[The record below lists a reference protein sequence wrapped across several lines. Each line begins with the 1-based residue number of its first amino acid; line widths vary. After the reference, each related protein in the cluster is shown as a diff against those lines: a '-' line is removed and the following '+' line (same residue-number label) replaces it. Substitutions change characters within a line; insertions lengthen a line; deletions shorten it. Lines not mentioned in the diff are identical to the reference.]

1 MRAALVPLL
10 AAALLAAGCGGLP
23 SAGAPGGA
31 GTGSR
36 TCVDRLPLDTLL
48 RVPDGPRRPR
58 PLILALHGARQSGY
72 GLQSYT
78 GFTDDAPGYL
88 VAYPNTPH
96 HNGFWNPDDVPALL
110 ALVDAIGRCEPV
122 TEVSAVGFSNGGLM
136 ANALACRAARRIR
149 AIVLVAAGYEGLGR
163 CAPSGPVSVLSIHGS
178 SDQVVAYR
186 GMRAF
191 VDTWARRDRCAARGR
206 ARAGR
211 SRGSPTC
218 AGTAARRAR
227 AWSTCAS
234 PTTPTAGPRSR
245 TPTSAWCAS
254 CAPWVEVR
262 RSALAHP
269 AAPRIWTDDGRP
281 APQSPGR
288 RTD

>member
-1 MRAALVPLL
+1 MLFAPRSAASGGGRQPRPGTVPTVRAALGLL
-10 AAALLAAGCGGLP
+10 AAAVLAAGCGGGSHP
-23 SAGAPGGA
+23 AARHAAPRPAGV
-31 GTGSR
+31 

-48 RVPDGPRRPR
+48 RVPDGARRPR

-96 HNGFWNPDDVPALL
+96 HNGFWRPDDVPALL

-163 CAPSGPVSVLSIHGS
+163 CAPAVPVSVLSIHGS
-178 SDQVVAYR
+178 SDEVVAYR

-191 VDTWARRDRCAARGR
+191 VATWARRDRCAARPS
-206 ARAGR
+206 ARREVEGITHLRWHGCA
-211 SRGSPTC
+211 
-218 AGTAARRAR
+218 AGTRVEHLRVADDTHGWPSITDANQRMVRFLRAV
-227 AWSTCAS
+227 
-234 PTTPTAGPRSR
+234 G
-245 TPTSAWCAS
+245 
-254 CAPWVEVR
+254 
-262 RSALAHP
+262 
-269 AAPRIWTDDGRP
+269 
-281 APQSPGR
+281 
-288 RTD
+288 